1 MKSLLII
8 SDTPFYRSDTQT
20 SVFEPTLREIEEIAD
35 LFDSIAWISYQR
47 GELVPHNAR
56 VSKRQNIKLIS
67 MPDYRGG
74 VGFLNKL
81 KVLLS
86 LPVQWIFILRH
97 LRKYTVVHTR
107 GPSVP
112 ALLVLLSSFVLRKSI
127 YWYKYAGNWS
137 ESNSPYS
144 FRLQRWLLKR
154 QMNKNFHISIN
165 GNWSGLHNG
174 FLNWENPCLNDN
186 EWYNAS
192 HGEKDFSK
200 KWRICFVGN
209 LDPFKGALRLVR
221 ALSSP
226 GLSVKIEGVWVVG
239 DGPEFSVLESLQ
251 GKLPFALHLMGYMP
265 RSDIFAKIYST
276 SHFLVLPSE
285 SEGFPK
291 VVAEAAAHRCIPV
304 TSRVSAIDQYIV
316 HGKNGFLLSDASE
329 PSIIKTFADDIIN
342 LNSSHLNVI
351 ADAASALAKS
361 FTYENFRERVNQVIL
376 NSENL

>member
-112 ALLVLLSSFVLRKSI
+112 ALLVLLSSFVLIKST

-154 QMNKNFHISIN
+154 QTNEKFHISIN
-165 GNWSGLHNG
+165 GDWPGLHNG
-174 FLNWENPCLNDN
+174 FLNWENPCLNDK
-186 EWYNAS
+186 EWFNAS
-192 HGEKDFSK
+192 HVQKNFSG

-209 LDPFKGALRLVR
+209 LDPFKGALRLVH

-226 GLSVKIEGVWVVG
+226 GLSSKIAEVYIVG
-239 DGPEFSVLESLQ
+239 DGPELSVLESLHD
-251 GKLPFALHLMGYMP
+251 KLPFTLHLMGYMS
-265 RSDIFAKIYST
+265 RSEIFSKIYST
-276 SHFLVLPSE
+276 NHFLVLPSE

-316 HGKNGFLLSDASE
+316 HGKNGFLLSGASE
-329 PSIIKTFADDIIN
+329 ASIVETFNMDILTRDPSDLN
-342 LNSSHLNVI
+342 LV
-351 ADAASALAKS
+351 ASEASVLARS
-361 FTYENFRERVNQVIL
+361 FTYEGFREKVKRVIL
-376 NSENL
+376 NSRNS